1 MDQSSAA
8 VVTGKDGLRGTVKA
22 SQLQGRGDAQVL
34 IRLENGQEVLVPT
47 PSLVPLADG
56 SYYISLSLADLQ
68 GYMHERQ
75 AGETI
80 VVPVIVEDLDVQ
92 MRRVETGSV
101 RLTKTVHER
110 EELIDV
116 PIWQEKV
123 EIKRVTVNRIVDG
136 PPSVRHEGDTMI
148 VPILE
153 EVLVVEKRL
162 MLTEELHISKQRIET
177 HKPQHVTLR
186 SEEVSVEHIDNHQHK
201 EAH

>member
-1 MDQSSAA
+1 MDQSSAV

-56 SYYISLSLADLQ
+56 SYYVSLSLTDLQ

-92 MRRVETGSV
+92 MRRVETGAV

-110 EELIDV
+110 EELIDE
-116 PIWQEKV
+116 PLWQEKV
-123 EIKRVTVNRIVDG
+123 EVKRVSINRMVDG
-136 PPSVRHEGDTMI
+136 PLSVRHEGDTMI

-162 MLTEELHISKQRIET
+162 MLTEELHISKQRVET
-177 HKPQHVTLR
+177 HKPQRVTLR

-201 EAH
+201 ENH